1 MIYDPFFSI
10 DDDLNIILL
19 NHRRI
24 RITLMAKL
32 RRHDHSSLMVV
43 VHVIAE
49 GSRLR
54 EVWRTLG
61 LLNLP
66 HIVLMTHLLLITWYL
81 LTKLIF
87 FWGCKTDG
95 HKAKTCRISLTHYC
109 CLSDFRWR

>member
-24 RITLMAKL
+24 CITLMAKL

-54 EVWRTLG
+54 EV
-61 LLNLP
+61 
-66 HIVLMTHLLLITWYL
+66 
-81 LTKLIF
+81 
-87 FWGCKTDG
+87 
-95 HKAKTCRISLTHYC
+95 
-109 CLSDFRWR
+109 

>member
-54 EVWRTLG
+54 EV
-61 LLNLP
+61 
-66 HIVLMTHLLLITWYL
+66 
-81 LTKLIF
+81 
-87 FWGCKTDG
+87 
-95 HKAKTCRISLTHYC
+95 
-109 CLSDFRWR
+109 